1 MSKVKAIPEGYHS
14 VTPSLTCKNAAAAID
29 FYKKAF
35 GAKELFRM
43 PAPDGRV
50 AHAELLIGDSHIM
63 LNDEMMPMATIS
75 QGNRPIYLFLYVENA
90 DNTFNTAVQNG
101 AKVDMPLE
109 NMFWGDRF
117 GRVSDPFGHQWG
129 IATHVEDVSPDEMKK
144 RSEAWMAKL
153 SKAAGH
159 N

>member
-144 RSEAWMAKL
+144 RSEAWMAKM